1 MEAMAEL
8 VEKNAALE
16 KAQLSEQEAGEISK
30 QQKEREEKFDQE
42 RKRQARSCTDQFI
55 SRNGEL
61 TGEIEKLQKEVK
73 ELKRVGVF

>member
-1 MEAMAEL
+1 MTAEHL
-8 VEKNAALE
+8 VKIAALE

-42 RKRQARSCTDQFI
+42 RKRQARSCKDQFI

-61 TGEIEKLQKEVK
+61 TGENEKLQKEVK